1 MVVTRSQYR
10 GYTRPKAVLEARY
23 VTLSIYTNS
32 HTSIADVRK
41 VMKSAVASANSS
53 AGSIICSHYLLTS
66 RFTVVYHRIII

>member
-23 VTLSIYTNS
+23 VTLIIYTKS
-32 HTSIADVRK
+32 QTSIANGCKFRN
-41 VMKSAVASANSS
+41 SAVASTNSS

-66 RFTVVYHRIII
+66 RFTVVYHKIIT